1 MSTDRSGDPPPTG
14 VKNKVMGPPQGSC
27 LPLEPGGHF
36 KRETPPPWD
45 LAVDSSKW
53 GGEPEPVRK
62 LKNYLHLKG
71 SSEEAVGL
79 ALHLSQRGNKEVW
92 SGPRV
97 TRSDH
102 G

>member
-1 MSTDRSGDPPPTG
+1 MSTGRSDDPPPRG
-14 VKNKVMGPPQGSC
+14 AKNKVMGTPQGFC
-27 LPLEPGGHF
+27 FPLEPGGHF
-36 KRETPPPWD
+36 KQETPPPWD
-45 LAVDSSKW
+45 LAVGGSK
-53 GGEPEPVRK
+53 GGRAEPVRK
-62 LKNYLHLKG
+62 LNNYLHLKG

>member
-1 MSTDRSGDPPPTG
+1 
-14 VKNKVMGPPQGSC
+14 MGLPQGSR

-36 KRETPPPWD
+36 KLETPPPQD
-45 LAVDSSKW
+45 PAVGS
-53 GGEPEPVRK
+53 GGEPEPIRK
-62 LKNYLHLKG
+62 LTNYLRLRG

-79 ALHLSQRGNKEVW
+79 ALHLLQRGSKEVW
-92 SGPRV
+92 SGPTRPGRV